1 MIDQLGSGI
10 ELMLIGMGIV
20 FLFLGLLVAAV
31 SGMSWIVSRWFPQF
45 PAGALPP
52 SRPPVTSQE
61 NEEVIAVISAAVHR
75 YRTEHQT

>member
-1 MIDQLGSGI
+1 MAEQLGSGI

-31 SGMSWIVSRWFPQF
+31 HGMSWIVSRWFPQF
-45 PAGALPP
+45 PTAAPP
-52 SRPPVTSQE
+52 SRSPTGQD

-75 YRTEHQT
+75 YRTEHPT